1 MWWIGSLVVANAIF
15 WGVVVAFLLP
25 AIRSTD
31 DHALDGHCTQ
41 YSPGLWGESQDFPS
55 DPDCPNHKGTK
66 AKSRLVPT
74 EVAATRTEP
83 TVSDDQAVIV
93 SIKTDQLDWDLVMDL
108 EEKVEDALAASGVG
122 ELDGNDVG
130 QGEYNIYM
138 YGPDADRVWEV
149 AEPVISASGF
159 PIPAG
164 SSVLR
169 RYGDVND
176 DEARVVREPYPQA
189 TNSSPRR

>member
-15 WGVVVAFLLP
+15 WGVVVALLLP

-31 DHALDGHCTQ
+31 DFELDGHCTQ

-55 DPDCPNHKGTK
+55 DPDCPNYKRTK
-66 AKSRLVPT
+66 AKSSLAPT
-74 EVAATRTEP
+74 ETAATRTEP
-83 TVSDDQAVIV
+83 TVSEDQAVIV

-108 EEKVEDALAASGVG
+108 EEKIEDALAESGAG

-149 AEPVISASGF
+149 AEPVISGSGF

-176 DEARVVREPYPQA
+176 DEAREVRESFP
-189 TNSSPRR
+189 